1 MKLNI
6 DLEGIYGYDGDS
18 VEELINTAIRD
29 ELLAFAKRMAK
40 EEIKK
45 HEAKIR
51 KDIEKMLQNINVKDL
66 ISK

>member
-29 ELLAFAKRMAK
+29 ELLAFAKRTAK